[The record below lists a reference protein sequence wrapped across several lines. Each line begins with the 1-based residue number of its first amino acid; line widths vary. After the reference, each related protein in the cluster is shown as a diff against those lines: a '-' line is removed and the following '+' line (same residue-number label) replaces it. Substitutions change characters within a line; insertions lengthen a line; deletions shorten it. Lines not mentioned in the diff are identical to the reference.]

1 MSQMSPSDSEG
12 NSSLSPVYPQLTSAA
27 RVSFL
32 HPGAGSDTTVRTPG
46 IKPKLSPKPLV
57 LPPVPVIPVI
67 NPSKPWQ
74 PHTSWVHSAKQKEE
88 AVAQN
93 RGSGRPERTSFLSA
107 VIERTSK
114 LYGDRYTPV
123 LQQSSSR
130 ETPATESA
138 DMTSHPDKDGG
149 ETSPM
154 TAETQSIATQITT
167 MPSARLPVK
176 VYVLF
181 ANVFSSVSVH

>member
-1 MSQMSPSDSEG
+1 MSLSASEG

-32 HPGAGSDTTVRTPG
+32 HPAAGLDTNRTPG

-57 LPPVPVIPVI
+57 LPPAPAIPVI
-67 NPSKPWQ
+67 NPSKPRQ

-88 AVAQN
+88 AGAQN
-93 RGSGRPERTSFLSA
+93 RAKGSSRPERTSFLSA

-114 LYGDRYTPV
+114 LYGDRHTPV

-130 ETPATESA
+130 ETPAMESA
-138 DMTSHPDKDGG
+138 DMTSHPEKDGG
-149 ETSPM
+149 ETSPV
-154 TAETQSIATQITT
+154 TAETQSVARQITM
-167 MPSARLPVK
+167 MPLARFPVK

-181 ANVFSSVSVH
+181 TNAASLSVV